1 MDSAA
6 PPPPTV
12 VLVTADDE
20 LLDQVLAVAAAAG
33 VEIEVVSDVG
43 AVRSRWVGAVTVVV
57 GVDQA
62 PNLAALLLPRRA
74 EAYVVGAEA
83 DRDRIHAWSVPLGAA
98 VVLLPSGA
106 GWLTAVLA
114 DAHGAR
120 AGAGRVVAVIAASG
134 GAGASTLAAGLA
146 FVTAHGGRRTL
157 LVDGDPLGGGIDLL
171 VGAERVPGWR
181 WSRLQTARGHI
192 GDLTG
197 QLPLVDGVDVL
208 AMGRADWCDPGSE
221 AMKAV
226 LLSGTRSHDLIVVD
240 VGRGL
245 GPAGEEAVR
254 RADALLIV
262 TLADLRG
269 VAAGQKLQQRLGD
282 FSAESGLA
290 VRVTR
295 PRSLGPAAA
304 GDGLALRVV
313 AVVPDDPS
321 VRVGAERGD
330 PPGKN
335 PRSPLG
341 RACAAVLD
349 WVDDQGTGRL
359 A

>member
-6 PPPPTV
+6 LPPPTV
-12 VLVTADDE
+12 VLVTSDDE

-62 PNLAALLLPRRA
+62 PSLAAMLLPRRA
-74 EAYVVGAEA
+74 EAYVVGSEE

-106 GWLTAVLA
+106 GWLTAALA
-114 DAHGAR
+114 DASGAR
-120 AGAGRVVAVIAASG
+120 AGAGRVVAVIGASG
-134 GAGASTLAAGLA
+134 GAGASTVAAGLA
-146 FVTAHGGRRTL
+146 FVAAQGGRQTL

-171 VGAERVPGWR
+171 VGAERVTGWR

-226 LLSGTRSHDLIVVD
+226 LLSGTRSHDLVVAD
-240 VGRGL
+240 VGRSL
-245 GPAGEEAVR
+245 GSAAEEAVR
-254 RADALLIV
+254 RADALLVV

-269 VAAGQKLQQRLGD
+269 IAAGQKLQQRLGD
-282 FSAESGLA
+282 VSAETGLA
-290 VRVTR
+290 VRASR
-295 PRSLGPAAA
+295 PRSLGSDAA
-304 GDGLALRVV
+304 GDGLSLPVV
-313 AVVPDDPS
+313 ATIPDDPS

-335 PRSPLG
+335 LRTPLG
-341 RACAAVLD
+341 RACAAILD
-349 WVDDQGTGRL
+349 WVETETGSRP
-359 A
+359 